1 MKEIIINE
9 RKMRLWERVVR
20 MAIFILILP
29 WLALISLTMLFEK
42 KDNEKCPLCNSTNID
57 GNYCNDCGRS
67 WMKEKK

>member
-20 MAIFILILP
+20 IAIFILILP

-42 KDNEKCPLCNSTNID
+42 K
-57 GNYCNDCGRS
+57 
-67 WMKEKK
+67 